1 MAATAVLGAAIL
13 SVGTQIEPRYQPMVM
28 EMLKQ
33 CMLQIGVLLE
43 PIPTVQAKNNVIK
56 Q

>member
-13 SVGTQIEPRYQPMVM
+13 SVGTQIEPRHQPVVM

-43 PIPTVQAKNNVIK
+43 PFPAVQTKNNVNK